1 MVLVDTSV
9 WIDHFN
15 HSDETIC
22 FLLVE
27 QHITMHPFILGE
39 LACGQFKKRDEILR
53 LLHEL
58 PVIQKIS
65 DEEYGYFL
73 EKNKLYGRGLGFV
86 DIHLLA
92 ASFLYRCQIYTRD
105 KILHT
110 AATILK
116 IEYKK

>member
-15 HSDETIC
+15 HSDETVC

-27 QHITMHPFILGE
+27 QNVVMHSFVLGE
-39 LACGQFKKRDEILR
+39 LACGNFKNRNEIFR
-53 LLHEL
+53 LLKEL

-65 DEEYGYFL
+65 DEEYHYFL
-73 EKNKLYGRGLGFV
+73 EKNKLYGIGLGFV

-105 KILHT
+105 KILHA

-116 IEYKK
+116 VEYKK